1 MSIDST
7 SLEQFRERIKNL
19 AEAAPTEQRPAGDR
33 LENAKQ
39 VFLSKLDRGMAV
51 DLEGCLHCG
60 MCAEVCPFYEG
71 TGDAKYTPIHKL
83 TPLRR
88 FYHRELS
95 PLRWIYRLFT
105 RDITIEDLEA
115 SQELVYDSC
124 TECGRCDMVCP
135 VGIHISGM
143 VGVMRQGLAAA
154 GLAPPELAA
163 LDKEQSE
170 NNTLFGVGS
179 EQLRSTIEELSQTGL
194 EIPLDKERADVMVLS
209 TVIDIMMFRDSVS
222 ATAKIM
228 NKLGVDWTFRSCG
241 YEAAN
246 FGMLSGHEAGQRTAT
261 QRIIDAAIACGAKT
275 VIVPECGHAY
285 PALRWEGANEYGKPL
300 PFDVLAISE
309 LIGQEVRTGRLR
321 LKPIGKD
328 KKVTFHDPCKLG
340 RHGGVFEEPRVA
352 LEALGVDF
360 RETESQRRS
369 NYCCGGG
376 AGVFLIERA
385 ATLRQRA
392 FELKM
397 REVDDT
403 GADSVVTTCG
413 TCRVNFM
420 VGAAN
425 ANWNKPVESLV
436 ELVAENLED

>member
-1 MSIDST
+1 MSVDSET
-7 SLEQFRERIKNL
+7 IRQFQERIKTL
-19 AEAAPTEQRPAGDR
+19 GQEAPVEEAPNSER
-33 LENAKQ
+33 LTRAKT

-60 MCAEVCPFYEG
+60 MCAEVCHFYEG
-71 TGDAKYTPIHKL
+71 TGDAKYTPIHKI

-88 FYHRELS
+88 FYFREIG
-95 PLRWIYRLFT
+95 PLRWLYRLFT
-105 RDITIEDLEA
+105 RDITFEDLEA

-135 VGIHISGM
+135 VGIGISGM

-154 GLAPPELAA
+154 GLAAPELRAV
-163 LDKEQSE
+163 DEEQSKHG
-170 NNTLFGVGS
+170 TIFGVGIQ
-179 EQLRSTIEELSQTGL
+179 QLREVIQELRETGL
-194 EIPLDKERADVMVLS
+194 EVPLDKEHADVMVLT
-209 TVIDIMMFRDSVS
+209 TVIDIMMFKESL
-222 ATAKIM
+222 AGTAKIM
-228 NKLGVDWTFRSCG
+228 NKLGLDWTLRSGG

-246 FGMLSGHEAGQRTAT
+246 FGLLSGHEAGQKTDT
-261 QRIIDAAIACGAKT
+261 QRIIDEAIACEAKT

-285 PALRWEGANEYGKPL
+285 PALRWEGANEYGHPL
-300 PFDVLAISE
+300 PFEVLAISE
-309 LIGQEVRTGRLR
+309 FIGQEIRAGRLR
-321 LKPIGKD
+321 VKPIGKD
-328 KKVTFHDPCKLG
+328 KKVTYHDPCKLG
-340 RHGGVFEEPRVA
+340 RHGGVFEEPREA
-352 LEALGVDF
+352 IEALGVDF

-376 AGVFLIERA
+376 AGVFLIDRA
-385 ATLRQRA
+385 ANLRQRA
-392 FELKM
+392 LELKM

-413 TCRVNFM
+413 SCRLNFT

-436 ELVAENLED
+436 ELIAENLED